1 MNPVRIHQL
10 DNILANQIAA
20 GEVVERPASVVKEL
34 IENAIDAAAT
44 RVDIEVEKGGA
55 SLIRVKDNGSG
66 IHPEDLTLALSR
78 HATSKIHQTEDLS
91 AIKSLGFRGEALAS
105 ISSVSKL
112 SLISKW
118 YQADTALKAE
128 AEGRDME
135 VSISPAGLTQ
145 GTLVE
150 VRDLFF
156 NTPARRRFM
165 RTDKT
170 EFRNIETVVSRVA
183 LSHPQIDFMLK
194 HNGKKVKHF
203 IAAQNR
209 LSEEQR
215 VAQILGKEFIQNCVH
230 FDLTHKVDNG
240 DIHFSGWVGLPNYH
254 RSMND
259 GQFVFINSRPV
270 KDAVVSHAIREAY
283 AQLIP
288 PGRLPAYIIDIE
300 MDAETVDV
308 NVHPTKHEVR
318 FQHQRMVHDLI
329 IRAVSEVINEGVKS
343 KAGHSKLE
351 PSSLEPSFSK
361 SYSQPN
367 SKQVSTV
374 EDQSE
379 IYTELVKSA
388 NEEDASFTFLVGHQW
403 LLVPIKQQL
412 VLISIEELIKQQ
424 LHTKQ
429 PEISPIL
436 FPQDYSITTIQA
448 EFLLRQQDN
457 LKRLGLEFFIE
468 DNNQFCKLLTIPN
481 ILAGVDIET
490 IFKAAIADVSKHK
503 FVAGFIENLLKN
515 KEVYLSIIEYH
526 NLNNQEDAMQ
536 WLSGYIEL
544 GNNNL
549 EEITF
554 ANQKFLKVIS
564 SSDLKQWFQHLQR

>member
-183 LSHPQIDFMLK
+183 LSHPQINFMLK

-403 LLVPIKQQL
+403 LLIPIKQQL

-515 KEVYLSIIEYH
+515 KEVCLSIIEYH

-544 GNNNL
+544 GNTNL

-554 ANQKFLKVIS
+554 ENQKILKVIS